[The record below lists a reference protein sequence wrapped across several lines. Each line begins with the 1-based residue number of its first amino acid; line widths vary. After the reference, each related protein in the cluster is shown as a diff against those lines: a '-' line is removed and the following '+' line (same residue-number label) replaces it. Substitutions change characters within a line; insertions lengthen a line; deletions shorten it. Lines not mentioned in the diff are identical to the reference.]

1 MSEVENEKQETENIK
16 AEQPIKK
23 SPGILS
29 VVQSVLAAMIGI
41 QSNKKHKEDFESGS
55 VTSYI
60 VVGVIM
66 VIIFIF
72 TLIGIVNSILENAGQ

>member
-1 MSEVENEKQETENIK
+1 MSEVEKKQSETENK
-16 AEQPIKK
+16 QPQQSKQ

-29 VVQSVLAAMIGI
+29 VVQSVLAAMVGI
-41 QSNKKHKEDFESGS
+41 QSNKKHKQDFESGS

-66 VIIFIF
+66 VIIFVF
-72 TLIGIVNSILENAGQ
+72 TLIGIVNSILDNAGQ